1 MRFRANGK
9 LLLTGEYFVLDGAKA
24 LAVPTRYGQV
34 LEVNHH
40 RGINGLYWSSH
51 RHDGNI
57 WLYAKLDPQSGGTLI
72 ELQKGEQAAAERL
85 ERIIRAGTELN
96 HRVPKLLD
104 ARAVTTKLDF
114 PNDWGLGSSSTLI
127 WMLAK
132 WWKVDPFQLLAKTF
146 GGSGYDLACAGA
158 EGAVEFWRDAEKT
171 VHWKPFGIQAE
182 WVNNTYFVHLNRK
195 QNSREGIKRYR
206 TKEMDYSI
214 VAELNHLSESLR
226 EALLL
231 RPTESQAGQVFQ
243 LENSTESAYQNAREL
258 LENHEQIV
266 SQFIELPK
274 VKDQYFADFAGT
286 VKSLGA
292 WGGDFVWALPDEPSK
307 AKEYFRKKGFKTV
320 LKWEEMVLKH

>member
-1 MRFRANGK
+1 MRFKANGK

-24 LAVPTRYGQV
+24 LAVPTKYGQV

-40 RGINGLYWSSH
+40 RGTDGLYWSSH

-57 WLYAKLDPQSGGTLI
+57 WLYAKLDPKSGGTLI

-85 ERIIRAGTELN
+85 EQIIRAGTELN
-96 HRVPKLLD
+96 HRVPKLLN

-114 PNDWGLGSSSTLI
+114 PSDWGLGSSSTLI
-127 WMLAK
+127 WMLAQ
-132 WWKVDPFQLLAKTF
+132 WWKVDPFKLLAKTF

-158 EGAVEFWRDAEKT
+158 ESAIEFWRDAEKT
-171 VHWKPFGIQAE
+171 AHWKPFGIQAE

-206 TKEMDYSI
+206 SKEMDYSI
-214 VAELNHLSESLR
+214 VAELNHISYALR

-231 RPTESQAGQVFQ
+231 CQPKETAE
-243 LENSTESAYQNAREL
+243 TAYQETREL

-274 VKDQYFADFAGT
+274 VKEQYFADFAGT

-292 WGGDFVWALPDEPSK
+292 WGGDFVWVLPDEPSK
-307 AKEYFRKKGFKTV
+307 AKEYFLEKGFETV
-320 LKWEEMVLKH
+320 LSWEEMVLNH